1 MGLRGVSVLVYY
13 KPMVWQII
21 SLSVWYCNHLCIGAK
36 EFHTEDEM
44 FILQGPPGL
53 AVPQLGGPPVV
64 TPTTLA
70 TPPQPLPASVT
81 AVTAPFAAAAGNPMQ
96 NPQNLIPA
104 TMSPSGM
111 PMTPNAAASLLTPL
125 RPGMPGLGLPVMPPP
140 IMTTNAGENIR
151 RWWCV
156 LCSCALLLL
165 LCAPA

>member
-1 MGLRGVSVLVYY
+1 M
-13 KPMVWQII
+13 
-21 SLSVWYCNHLCIGAK
+21 
-36 EFHTEDEM
+36 
-44 FILQGPPGL
+44 QGPPGL

-111 PMTPNAAASLLTPL
+111 PMTPNAAVSLLTPL
-125 RPGMPGLGLPVMPPP
+125 RPGMLGLGLPVMPPP
-140 IMTTNAGENIR
+140 IMTTTAAENIG

-156 LCSCALLLL
+156 LCSCVLPL
-165 LCAPA
+165 